1 MRFIFPINP
10 ILSPTQNPTIATFDG
25 RLETFDGRL
34 EALDLSFRKDSAI
47 IECESRPVRQL
58 MERTTSDFRQLVS
71 PARCVDDRR
80 IHTELE
86 IHPEFHFS
94 PFQPH
99 LAVPFGADPGPSN
112 NGNDHTAL
120 ATQSWFPIL
129 LELSIDIPRLFYP
142 EHDLLT
148 SPLGE
153 FYQLTANHSIRLIA
167 WRLSGVVSIAKVFRQ
182 KLSSFSFQHRE
193 RTLTLH
199 TSRRGMVGGVG
210 PCKDNRSHVWWCE
223 GSAVQPVP
231 DL

>member
-1 MRFIFPINP
+1 
-10 ILSPTQNPTIATFDG
+10 
-25 RLETFDGRL
+25 
-34 EALDLSFRKDSAI
+34 
-47 IECESRPVRQL
+47 

-112 NGNDHTAL
+112 NGNDHTTL
-120 ATQSWFPIL
+120 AVMVPDPVRTVDRQ
-129 LELSIDIPRLFYP
+129 IPPLFYP

-167 WRLSGVVSIAKVFRQ
+167 WRLSGIVSIAKVFRQ

-199 TSRRGMVGGVG
+199 TSRRGIVGGVG
-210 PCKDNRSHVWWCE
+210 PCKENRSHVWWCE